1 MEQPGMLPSGDFPV
15 RGCRGQIRAYI
26 KTKRDELKATDEQ
39 EMYLSGQLA
48 LLEEQ
53 LEANS
58 VTKNKLETNIKT
70 LKAKI
75 ASVIEKQFAGIDV
88 ENIKQQY
95 NAAKK
100 SSSSDEIL
108 ALEKKRMEIQNKQY
122 VSKFA
127 SEGNKTEA
135 ELKAVHSEYNRL
147 YKKATGIRPGVP
159 CPTCTHSLTDAEF
172 NTVKKEIIQELN
184 NLKAKGVK
192 LKSQLDDI
200 VKLDTKA
207 KEQFLQYQADD
218 LKKVEEEIKAVKSS
232 TTADIDKLRDIL
244 TYGNF
249 SEEQVNKLEAMK
261 AELYS
266 DETDLRAMR
275 SDDELQKMIES
286 VKLQIKDNDV
296 SRQFIKYLIA
306 AANEYAV
313 KRAEIMLTPLKMKQA
328 SIKLFEV
335 VKSTG
340 ELKGTFK
347 FAYDGKD
354 YRWLSTSERI
364 KAGLEV
370 ANLLKRLTG
379 LAYPT
384 FIDNAES
391 INTNFIRPYGQTIFA
406 FVKKCAL
413 TIQEPAYTS
422 KEAA

>member
-1 MEQPGMLPSGDFPV
+1 M
-15 RGCRGQIRAYI
+15 
-26 KTKRDELKATDEQ
+26 K
-39 EMYLSGQLA
+39 
-48 LLEEQ
+48 
-53 LEANS
+53 
-58 VTKNKLETNIKT
+58 
-70 LKAKI
+70 
-75 ASVIEKQFAGIDV
+75 
-88 ENIKQQY
+88 
-95 NAAKK
+95 
-100 SSSSDEIL
+100 IL

-127 SEGNKTEA
+127 GEGNKTEA

-184 NLKAKGVK
+184 NLKTKGVK